1 MIPQVFIIDDDEM
14 SCYLTRFMLKLQQ
27 AASDIVTY
35 FDAEEALK
43 AIETGLEQGNLPN
56 LILLDLNMPHLDG
69 WEFLDALAPLE
80 EKLTNK
86 LKIFILTSS
95 VDPYDEER
103 SRAYS
108 LVSGFLP
115 KPLSAET
122 ANLFKQQF
130 GVNNNE

>member
-1 MIPQVFIIDDDEM
+1 MIPEVFIIDDDEM

-27 AASDIVTY
+27 AAGNIITY
-35 FDAEEALK
+35 FEAEEALEAIK
-43 AIETGLEQGNLPN
+43 AGIEQGNLPS

-69 WEFLDALAPLE
+69 WEFLDALEPLE
-80 EKLTNK
+80 EKLK
-86 LKIFILTSS
+86 DKVKIFILTSS

-103 SRAYS
+103 SRTYG

-122 ANLFKQQF
+122 ANLLKQQF
-130 GVNNNE
+130 GVNSSE